1 MNTMELGCNLDA
13 DELELLECIEEI
25 DRWMSSNRLKLNGDK
40 TQFIWLG
47 TRQQLARVD
56 RRPLMV
62 GGVQIAPL
70 DMVRNRG
77 VLLDDELTMASNI
90 NSVVRGCFFQLRQLR
105 SVQRSLT
112 RDTKVI
118 VHAFVAS
125 KIDYC
130 NSLLYGTLE
139 RVLHPMQ
146 VVLNAAARLV
156 VGACRRDHITPILCE
171 LHWLPIRKQI
181 LYKMAVL
188 AFHCIHQS
196 APTYLSEM
204 FTSSADVHGRC
215 HPRSADCCEVTKRY
229 GPRSFRSAGPTVWN
243 SLPCELRDKEITLSM
258 FGRKLKTFL
267 FSQVFS

>member
-1 MNTMELGCNLDA
+1 
-13 DELELLECIEEI
+13 
-25 DRWMSSNRLKLNGDK
+25 
-40 TQFIWLG
+40 
-47 TRQQLARVD
+47 
-56 RRPLMV
+56 MV

-70 DMVRNRG
+70 DMVRNLG
-77 VLLDDELTMASNI
+77 VLLDDELTMASHV

-105 SVQRSLT
+105 SVQWSLT
-112 RDTKVI
+112 CDAKKVI

-130 NSLLYGTLE
+130 NSLLYGSTE

-156 VGACRRDHITPILCE
+156 VSAGRRDHITPILRE
-171 LHWLPIRKQI
+171 LHWLPIRQRI

-188 AFHCIHQS
+188 AFHSFHCIHQS

-204 FTSSADVHGRC
+204 FTSTADVPGRC
-215 HPRSADCCEVTKRY
+215 HLRSAHRGEVVVPRTFMKRY

-267 FSQVFS
+267 FS

>member
-1 MNTMELGCNLDA
+1 MS
-13 DELELLECIEEI
+13 LLECIEEI
-25 DRWMSSNRLKLNGDK
+25 DRWISSNRLKLNENK

-47 TRQQLARVD
+47 TRQQLAKVD

-70 DMVRNRG
+70 DMVRNLG
-77 VLLDDELTMASNI
+77 VLLDDELTMAGHV

-112 RDTKVI
+112 RNAKKVI

-130 NSLLYGTLE
+130 NSLMYGTTK

-156 VGACRRDHITPILCE
+156 VGAGRREHITPMRPILPVQDGCLRFPLYPSVSPDVSLWYVYIHGWRSWTMSPE
-171 LHWLPIRKQI
+171 VRTTRWGCCIANFDEALWASQLPLISPNGLEQ
-181 LYKMAVL
+181 
-188 AFHCIHQS
+188 F
-196 APTYLSEM
+196 
-204 FTSSADVHGRC
+204 
-215 HPRSADCCEVTKRY
+215 
-229 GPRSFRSAGPTVWN
+229 TVWTEGQSN
-243 SLPCELRDKEITLSM
+243 YIVD
-258 FGRKLKTFL
+258 
-267 FSQVFS
+267 V